1 MVVGE
6 NGMSP
11 KIVDK
16 DEKRRQIAFAA
27 IKLFS
32 ENGFERSRIDD
43 VAKEAGVGKGTIYE
57 YFKDKDALIKGAFE
71 VLMSDVFDDMMEIDF
86 TKPSLESLRDLSLS
100 TVRAMNELGNTYI
113 FFVEYLL
120 YSARA
125 GEYHF
130 LDEMLKGYRGYIATI
145 LKEGVKRGEV
155 RPEIDVKK
163 TAAAFAAW
171 FDGAVF
177 HWMISPDTVSF
188 EEMTDSFLEMS
199 IRGLAFEQK
208 GTEK

>member
-1 MVVGE
+1 
-6 NGMSP
+6 MSP

-27 IKLFS
+27 IKLFG
-32 ENGFERSRIDD
+32 ETGFERARIDD

-71 VLMSDVFDDMMEIDF
+71 VLMSDLFGDMMEIDF
-86 TKPSLESLRDLSLS
+86 TKSSLDSLRDLSWS
-100 TVRAMNELGNTYI
+100 TVRAMNELGGTYV

-130 LDEMLKGYRGYIATI
+130 LDEILKGFRGFVASI
-145 LKEGVKRGEV
+145 LKEGKKRGEI
-155 RPEIDVKK
+155 RPEIDPEK

-188 EEMTDSFLEMS
+188 EEMTDSFIQMTIE
-199 IRGLAFEQK
+199 GLKTAQQGAVK
-208 GTEK
+208 